1 MKIAIVISLFNEQI
15 SSGLLAGSK
24 EFLAERD
31 INISSDDIF
40 YAPGAFE
47 LPLIARNLAQTGLYN
62 GVICLGCVIKGET
75 AHFEYISMSTSLG
88 IQQAALETDTPVG
101 FGVLTVY
108 EREQAIARSSE
119 NAENKGREAAAAVYE
134 TARTL
139 REISKLE
146 S

>member
-1 MKIAIVISLFNEQI
+1 MRIAIVASQFNEGI
-15 SSGLLAGSK
+15 SNGLLAGAK
-24 EFLAERD
+24 EYLGERD
-31 INISSDDIF
+31 INVTSDDTF

-47 LPLIARNLAQTGLYN
+47 LPLIARNLAQTGLYE

-75 AHFEYISMSTSLG
+75 AHFEYISMSASLG

-108 EREQAIARSSE
+108 EREQAEARSRE
-119 NAENKGREAAAAVYE
+119 GAENKGREAAAAVYE
-134 TARTL
+134 TALTL
-139 REISKLE
+139 RKISKLE